1 MPTDAARARGWTA
14 AFAAYGQ
21 PRVRAMLFL
30 GFSAGLPFLLV
41 FSTLSAWLTQAD
53 IARSTIGLLSW
64 VGLAYSIKFFW
75 APVVDRLALPG
86 LTRWLGR
93 RRSWMLLAQAG
104 LITGLSLIALGN
116 PAENLSAIVWAALL
130 VAFASATQDIA
141 IDAWRIEAAAAELQ
155 GAMAAAYQLGY
166 RIALLAAGAGALVM
180 ASRFDWHTA
189 YLVMAALVGVGV
201 LTTLLIAEPEA
212 QVDRATLANEARVTA
227 FLQRRAHWPEGLRNA
242 GGWMIGA
249 VVCPFLDFFTRNGLK
264 TALVMLAFVGAF
276 RLPDITMGVM
286 ANPFYL
292 DIGYSL
298 EQIAAVAKVYGVIMT
313 IIGAALGG
321 AAVFRLGLMP
331 SLLVGGVLAMLTNL
345 TFAGLALWPDPGV
358 TGLTLVISAENL
370 ASGFAGSAFI
380 AYLSSLTNTMYTA
393 TQYALFSSLF
403 TLPGKLL
410 AGGSGFVVEAAG
422 YPVFFVYTALVG
434 LPALLLLGWLR
445 RLRKHAPAVTLAA
458 PG

>member
-1 MPTDAARARGWTA
+1 MPTDRGWTA

-21 PRVRAMLFL
+21 PSVRSMLFL

-41 FSTLSAWLTQAD
+41 FSTLSAWLTQAG

-75 APVVDRLALPG
+75 APVVDRLPIPG

-93 RRSWMLLAQAG
+93 RRSWMLLAQTGLIAG
-104 LITGLSLIALGN
+104 LCLIAMGD
-116 PAENLSAIVWAALL
+116 PAANLSVIVWAALL
-130 VAFASATQDIA
+130 VAFSSATQDIA
-141 IDAWRIEAAAAELQ
+141 IDAWRIEAAEIEFQ

-180 ASRFDWHTA
+180 ASRFDWSVA
-189 YLVMAALVGVGV
+189 YLAMAALVGIGV
-201 LTTLLIAEPEA
+201 LTTLLISEPAA
-212 QVDRATLANEARVTA
+212 QLDRSVLANEARVSA
-227 FLQRRAHWPEGLRNA
+227 FLDRRAHWPGPLRSA
-242 GGWMIGA
+242 GAWLTGA
-249 VVCPFLDFFTRNGLK
+249 VVCPFLDFFSRNGLR
-264 TALVMLAFVGAF
+264 TALLMLAFIGAF

-292 DIGYSL
+292 DMGYTL

-313 IIGAALGG
+313 IAGAALGG
-321 AAVFRLGLMP
+321 LAVFRLGLFA
-331 SLLVGGVLAMLTNL
+331 SLMIGGVLAMLTNL
-345 TFAGLALWPDPGV
+345 SFTALALLPEPGIG
-358 TGLTLVISAENL
+358 GLTMVISAENL

-422 YPVFFVYTALVG
+422 YPVFFAYTAALG
-434 LPALLLLGWLR
+434 LPALLLIMGLR
-445 RLRKHAPAVTLAA
+445 RRAA
-458 PG
+458 TQTA